1 MAKRVYELAKE
12 IGVDNNS
19 LIEFLKDNDI
29 AVKSHMSNLDDDA
42 IAKVKS
48 DFKKPAV
55 KAAPEHKAPAEE
67 EKGPERPKKK
77 ASITAVFNPQNS
89 KNMKDRKPA
98 QKRPAGERPAR
109 PAGERPARPARPAG
123 ERPARPEIGRASC
136 RERV

>member
-55 KAAPEHKAPAEE
+55 KGTGAPEKEGEYHSGIQSAE
-67 EKGPERPKKK
+67 
-77 ASITAVFNPQNS
+77 Q
-89 KNMKDRKPA
+89 
-98 QKRPAGERPAR
+98 
-109 PAGERPARPARPAG
+109 
-123 ERPARPEIGRASC
+123 
-136 RERV
+136 